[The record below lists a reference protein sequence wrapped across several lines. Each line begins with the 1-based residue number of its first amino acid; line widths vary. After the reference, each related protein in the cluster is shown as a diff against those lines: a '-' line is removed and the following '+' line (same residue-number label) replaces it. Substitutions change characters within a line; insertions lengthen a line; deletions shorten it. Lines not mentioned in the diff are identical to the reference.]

1 MSGSARLAYSFG
13 SNESRCLWLCIILLG
28 VIVAVKQPPLTE
40 DDNNNTTNNDTVD
53 EKAATALD
61 FMTVVFLMVIIT
73 NGMVYE
79 SWVQILVNGNLT
91 IDIAY
96 YY

>member
-1 MSGSARLAYSFG
+1 VEAPGWPILLAVMNHGACDFA
-13 SNESRCLWLCIILLG
+13 IILLG

-40 DDNNNTTNNDTVD
+40 DDNNNTTNNDTAD
-53 EKAATALD
+53 EEAATALD

-79 SWVQILVNGNLT
+79 SWVQILINGNLT
-91 IDIAY
+91 IDIVY